1 MSHPLFDITGQ
12 VALVSGSTRGLGLA
26 LAASLLEAGCTV
38 VVNGRSPD
46 SAEAAAR
53 DLRGRG
59 LSGAVHA
66 VAFDVSDE
74 QAVRAGVAAAEQ
86 AAGAVGI
93 LVNNAGLQHRAP
105 LLEFPVAAWRDL
117 IAVNLTGPFLLGR
130 EVAARMAA
138 RGAGKIINICS
149 VNSELARPGISAY
162 TAAKGGLKMLTRSMC
177 AELAPL
183 GIQVNGIG
191 PGYFATDMTAPLV
204 ADPQFSAWIAGRAPA
219 GRWGVPADLT
229 GALIFLASA
238 ASDFVNGQILY
249 VDGGLSS
256 VL

>member
-1 MSHPLFDITGQ
+1 MNDGP
-12 VALVSGSTRGLGLA
+12 
-26 LAASLLEAGCTV
+26 C
-38 VVNGRSPD
+38 
-46 SAEAAAR
+46 AR
-53 DLRGRG
+53 PPGHCRQR
-59 LSGAVHA
+59 
-66 VAFDVSDE
+66 
-74 QAVRAGVAAAEQ
+74 
-86 AAGAVGI
+86 
-93 LVNNAGLQHRAP
+93 RAP
-105 LLEFPVAAWRDL
+105 LLDFPAAAWQQL

-149 VNSELARPGISAY
+149 VTSELARPGISAY
-162 TAAKGGLKMLTRSMC
+162 TAAKGGLKMLTQSMC
-177 AELAPL
+177 AELASL

-191 PGYFATDMTAPLV
+191 PGYFATDMTEPLV
-204 ADPQFSAWIAGRAPA
+204 RDPQFSTWIADRTPA

-249 VDGGLSS
+249 VDGGMSS

>member
-1 MSHPLFDITGQ
+1 VSHPVFDVSGRI
-12 VALVSGSTRGLGLA
+12 AFVSGSTRGLGFA
-26 LAASLLEAGCTV
+26 LATSLIEAGCAV
-38 VVNGRSPD
+38 VVNGRS
-46 SAEAAAR
+46 AESAAAAAQA
-53 DLRGRG
+53 LRARVP
-59 LSGAVHA
+59 SAAVHS

-74 QAVRAGVAAAEQ
+74 QAVAAGVAEAEA
-86 AAGAVGI
+86 AAGPIGI

-105 LLEFPVAAWRDL
+105 LLEFPAAAWQEL
-117 IAVNLTGPFLLGR
+117 MAVNLTGPFLLGR
-130 EVAARMAA
+130 EVAARMAR
-138 RGAGKIINICS
+138 RGTGKIINVCS
-149 VNSELARPGISAY
+149 VNSELARPGITAY

-191 PGYFATDMTAPLV
+191 PGYFETDMTAPLV
-204 ADPQFSAWIAGRAPA
+204 ADPQFSAWIASRTPA

-249 VDGGLSS
+249 VDGGVSS

>member
-1 MSHPLFDITGQ
+1 VSHPIFDVTGR
-12 VALVSGSTRGLGLA
+12 VALVSGSTRGLGFG

-38 VVNGRSPD
+38 IVNGRSPQ
-46 SAEAAAR
+46 SAAAAAR
-53 DLRGRG
+53 QLRAGKV
-59 LSGAVHA
+59 SAAVHA

-74 QAVRAGVAAAEQ
+74 EAVRAGVADAEE
-86 AAGAVGI
+86 AAGQIGV

-105 LLEFPVAAWRDL
+105 LLDFPAAAWHDVL
-117 IAVNLTGPFLLGR
+117 AVNLTGPFLLGR
-130 EVAARMAA
+130 EVAARMAE

-183 GIQVNGIG
+183 GIQVNAIG
-191 PGYFATDMTAPLV
+191 PGYFDTDMTAPLV

-238 ASDFVNGQILY
+238 ASDFVNGQVLY
-249 VDGGLSS
+249 VDGGVSA

>member
-1 MSHPLFDITGQ
+1 MSHPVFDVTGQ
-12 VALVSGSTRGLGLA
+12 VALVSGSTRGLGFA
-26 LAASLLEAGCTV
+26 LASTLLEAGCTV
-38 VVNGRSPD
+38 VVNGRGPD
-46 SAEAAAR
+46 SAAAAAQA
-53 DLRGRG
+53 LKAGQA
-59 LSGAVHA
+59 SASVHA

-74 QAVRAGVAAAEQ
+74 EAVRAGVTSAEQ
-86 AAGAVGI
+86 AAGPIGI

-105 LLEFPVAAWRDL
+105 LLEFPLAAWQDL
-117 IAVNLTGPFLLGR
+117 MAVNLTGPFLLGR
-130 EVAARMAA
+130 EIAARMAV

-191 PGYFATDMTAPLV
+191 PGYFDTEMTAPLV
-204 ADPQFSAWIAGRAPA
+204 ADPQFSTWIAGRTPA
-219 GRWGVPADLT
+219 GRWGLPADLT

-238 ASDFVNGQILY
+238 ASDFVNGQIIY
-249 VDGGLSS
+249 VDGGLSA

>member
-1 MSHPLFDITGQ
+1 VSHPVFDVSGQ
-12 VALVSGSTRGLGLA
+12 VALLSGSTRGLGFA
-26 LAASLLEAGCTV
+26 LADSLLEAGCTV
-38 VVNGRSPD
+38 VVNGRGAE
-46 SAEAAAR
+46 SAAAAAR
-53 DLRGRG
+53 ALRSRHP
-59 LSGAVHA
+59 SAAVHRA
-66 VAFDVSDE
+66 AFDVSDE
-74 QAVRAGVAAAEQ
+74 DAVRAGVAAAEET
-86 AAGAVGI
+86 AGPIHI

-105 LLEFPVAAWRDL
+105 LLEFPVSAWQDL
-117 IAVNLTGPFLLGR
+117 MAVNLTGPFLLGK

-183 GIQVNGIG
+183 GIQVNGIA
-191 PGYFATDMTAPLV
+191 PGYFDTDMTAPLV
-204 ADPQFSAWIAGRAPA
+204 ADPQFSAWITGRTPA

>member
-1 MSHPLFDITGQ
+1 VSHPVFDITGQ
-12 VALVSGSTRGLGLA
+12 VALVSGSTRGLGFA
-26 LAASLLEAGCTV
+26 IAASLLEAGCTV
-38 VVNGRSPD
+38 VVNGRSP
-46 SAEAAAR
+46 EATTSAAR
-53 DLRGRG
+53 DLRTDEVCP
-59 LSGAVHA
+59 AVHA

-74 QAVRAGVAAAEQ
+74 QAVRAGVAAAEET
-86 AAGAVGI
+86 AGPIGI

-105 LLEFPVAAWRDL
+105 LLDFPVAAWQDL
-117 IAVNLTGPFLLGR
+117 IAVNLTGSFLLGR

-138 RGAGKIINICS
+138 RGTGKIINICS
-149 VNSELARPGISAY
+149 VTSELARPGISAY
-162 TAAKGGLKMLTRSMC
+162 TAAKGGLKMLTQSMC

-191 PGYFATDMTAPLV
+191 PGYFATDMTAALV
-204 ADPQFSAWIAGRAPA
+204 RDPQFSSWIADRTPA

-249 VDGGLSS
+249 VDGGMSS

>member
-1 MSHPLFDITGQ
+1 VSHPVFDVRGQ
-12 VALVSGSTRGLGLA
+12 VALVSGSTRGLGFA

-38 VVNGRSPD
+38 VVNGRSAQ
-46 SAEAAAR
+46 SAATAAAN
-53 DLRGRG
+53 LRAGQAAA
-59 LSGAVHA
+59 AVHA
-66 VAFDVSDE
+66 IAFDVSDE
-74 QAVRAGVAAAEQ
+74 RAVRAGVAAAEET
-86 AAGAVGI
+86 AGPIGI
-93 LVNNAGLQHRAP
+93 LVNNAGLQHRSP
-105 LLEFPVAAWRDL
+105 LLDFPAAAWREL

-130 EVAARMAA
+130 EVATGMAA
-138 RGAGKIINICS
+138 RGAGKIINVCS

-191 PGYFATDMTAPLV
+191 PGYFDTDMTAPLV
-204 ADPQFSAWIAGRAPA
+204 ADPQFSAWIASRTPA
-219 GRWGVPADLT
+219 GRWGLPADLT
-229 GALIFLASA
+229 GALIFLASP

-249 VDGGLSS
+249 VDGGVSS